1 MIVGRCSDKPGGVQ
15 LMLLLV
21 DDPPS
26 DEVLKEMTKLDGIID
41 ATYVEL

>member
-1 MIVGRCSDKPGGVQ
+1 MIVGRYGGRGGVQ

-26 DEVLKEMTKLDGIID
+26 DDVLRKMVELDGIID
-41 ATYVEL
+41 ATYVYL

>member
-1 MIVGRCSDKPGGVQ
+1 MIVGRYGGRGGVQ

-26 DEVLKEMTKLDGIID
+26 DEVLAEMEKLDGIID
-41 ATYVEL
+41 AVYVYL